1 MKIKEGALIVNEMEL
16 EDRQP
21 QLERREGSVRKN
33 LSRAV
38 VSELSLKG
46 EKK

>member
-1 MKIKEGALIVNEMEL
+1 MNEMEL

-21 QLERREGSVRKN
+21 QLERREGSVGKN
-33 LSRAV
+33 LSSAV